1 MEITITQKQARVPV
15 TVIHLKG
22 DFDSYSAGNFDEE
35 VLNAVQ
41 SGTMDLLLDLSKVPF
56 MSSAGIRSLT
66 TLYNLLNPVKSD
78 EEKHEISQ
86 GLRTGTYKAPHL
98 KLLNPSDRVLQV
110 MKMSGLDMYLDIFTK
125 ENKALAA
132 F

>member
-86 GLRTGTYKAPHL
+86 GIRTGTYKAPHL